1 MTNYISFNAATNR
14 YPSRRSVVYGK
25 NGMVCTSQT
34 LAAQAGLD
42 VLKKGGNAIDAAIA
56 TAVSL
61 TVLEPPSNG
70 IGSDLFALVW
80 YHGKLYGL
88 NGSGPA
94 PVALTREAVIEKM
107 RADGK
112 VLDFSSSK
120 GITNMLPAKD
130 KKTASGSV
138 LPDRIEKYKS
148 AMNSLQADN
157 TAGQNGE
164 IADLSASD
172 MPDNGWETVTIPGAP
187 ASWKELHEHFGVAD
201 FASLF
206 EAAIRYAEEG
216 FPLQPICSKLWE
228 KNVPKV
234 TGLKNETMYQPMLET
249 FFNNKKLEP
258 GNIVKLPEMGKT
270 LRRLAESGCDSFY
283 RGDIAR
289 EILQFARETGGYLTK
304 ADLENYKPEW
314 VEPIRLNYR
323 GYDICEIPPNGQGL
337 VVLMTLNILRQLSL
351 GAKEDTETVHKQL
364 EAMKIGFTDGKMYIA
379 DPRFMKADVAYFLG
393 EEYGKKRAAE
403 IAADAHLP
411 RPVDL
416 NCGGTV
422 YLCTADGEGNMVSL
436 IQSHFNNFGSKL
448 SVPGTGILLNNR
460 AKNFSLDPKHDN
472 CLAPGKKP
480 YHTIIPGF
488 LLKDGEPV
496 GPFGVMGAF
505 MQPQGQVQVVNNLID
520 FKLNPQEA
528 LDAPRWQWTGGKTVE
543 VEASFDKEIVED
555 LRQRGHDIKVMED
568 FTSFGRGQMILR
580 QPDGVYAAAT
590 EPRTDGV
597 VAAW

>member
-1 MTNYISFNAATNR
+1 MTNFISFNAATNK

-42 VLKKGGNAIDAAIA
+42 ILKKGGNAIDAALA
-56 TAVSL
+56 TAISL

-80 YHGKLYGL
+80 YKGKLYGL

-94 PVALTREAVIEKM
+94 PAALTREIVIEKM
-107 RADGK
+107 RADGN
-112 VLDFSSSK
+112 VANALSS
-120 GITNMLPAKD
+120 
-130 KKTASGSV
+130 
-138 LPDRIEKYKS
+138 
-148 AMNSLQADN
+148 DN
-157 TAGQNGE
+157 TSRQNGE

-172 MPDNGWETVTIPGAP
+172 MPDHGWETVTIPGAP
-187 ASWKELHEHFGVAD
+187 ASWKVLHERFGAAD

-206 EAAIRYAEEG
+206 DAAVRYAEEG
-216 FPLQPICSKLWE
+216 FPLQPICSRLWK
-228 KNVPKV
+228 KNIPKV
-234 TGLKNETMYQPMLET
+234 APLKNEEMYQPMLET
-249 FFNNKKLEP
+249 FFAEKKLEP
-258 GNIVKLPEMGKT
+258 GNIVKIPEMGKT

-283 RGDIAR
+283 SGDIAR
-289 EILQFARETGGYLTK
+289 EILQFARETGGYFTE
-304 ADLENYKPEW
+304 ADLQNYKPEW
-314 VEPIRLNYR
+314 VEPIMLNYR
-323 GYDICEIPPNGQGL
+323 GYDVCEIPPNGHGL

-351 GAKEDTETVHKQL
+351 EAKEDPETVHKQL

-379 DPRFMKADVAYFLG
+379 DPRYMKADVAYFLS
-393 EEYGKKRAAE
+393 EEYGIKRAAE
-403 IAADAHLP
+403 IGNEAHLP
-411 RPVDL
+411 RPVNL

-422 YLCTADGEGNMVSL
+422 YLCTADREGNMVSL

-460 AKNFSLDPKHDN
+460 GKNFSLDPEHEN

-505 MQPQGQVQVVNNLID
+505 MQPQGQIQVVNNLID
-520 FKLNPQEA
+520 FGLNPQEA
-528 LDAPRWQWTGGKTVE
+528 LDVPRWQWTGGKTVE
-543 VEASFDKEIVED
+543 VEASFDKKVVED
-555 LRQRGHDIKVMED
+555 LRRRGHNIKVMED

>member
-1 MTNYISFNAATNR
+1 MASYISFDGASNK

-25 NGMVCTSQT
+25 NGMVCTSQA

-42 VLKKGGNAIDAAIA
+42 VLKRGGNAVDAAIA
-56 TAVSL
+56 TAISL

-80 YHGKLYGL
+80 YKGKLYGL

-94 PVALTREAVIEKM
+94 PMALTRE
-107 RADGK
+107 K
-112 VLDFSSSK
+112 VLAKLGTDDR
-120 GITNMLPAKD
+120 AKD
-130 KKTASGSV
+130 N
-138 LPDRIEKYKS
+138 Y
-148 AMNSLQADN
+148 ADS
-157 TAGQNGE
+157 GE
-164 IADLSASD
+164 ITDLSSSD
-172 MPDNGWETVTIPGAP
+172 MPDHGWETVTIPGAP
-187 ASWKELHEHFGVAD
+187 ASWKALHERFGAAE
-201 FASLF
+201 FGSLF

-216 FPLQPICSKLWE
+216 FPLQPICSRIWK
-228 KNVPKV
+228 KNVPRV
-234 TGLKNETMYQPMLET
+234 SGLRDEKMYQSMLQT
-249 FFNNKKLEP
+249 FFDGKELEP
-258 GNIVKLPEMGKT
+258 GSVMKLPEMGKT
-270 LRRLAESGCDSFY
+270 LRRLAESRCNSFY
-283 RGDIAR
+283 TGDIAR
-289 EILQFARETGGYLTK
+289 EIIRFSCETGGYLTEE
-304 ADLENYKPEW
+304 DLHNYRPEW

-323 GYDICEIPPNGQGL
+323 GCDVCEIPPNGHGL
-337 VVLMTLNILRQLSL
+337 VVLMTLNILRHVSL
-351 GAKEDTETVHKQL
+351 AEKDNPETVHKQL

-379 DPRFMKADVAYFLG
+379 DPRYMKANVDYFLSK
-393 EEYGKKRAAE
+393 EYGKKRAGE
-403 IAADAHLP
+403 IRTEAHLP

-422 YLCTADGEGNMVSL
+422 YLCTADKEGNMVSL

-460 AKNFSLDPKHDN
+460 GKNFSLDPEHDN

-505 MQPQGQVQVVNNLID
+505 MQPQGQVQVVNNLVD
-520 FKLNPQEA
+520 FGLNPQEA

-543 VEASFDKEIVED
+543 VEASFDQTMVEN
-555 LRQRGHDIKVMED
+555 LKQRGHDIKVMEE
-568 FTSFGRGQMILR
+568 FTSFGRGQIIVR

-590 EPRTDGV
+590 EPRADGV

>member
-1 MTNYISFNAATNR
+1 MHTYISFDGRSNR

-56 TAVSL
+56 TAICL

-80 YHGKLYGL
+80 YKGKLYGL

-94 PVALTREAVIEKM
+94 PLALTREKVLEKLHK
-107 RADGK
+107 DGK
-112 VLDFSSSK
+112 VKETYSDS
-120 GITNMLPAKD
+120 D
-130 KKTASGSV
+130 
-138 LPDRIEKYKS
+138 
-148 AMNSLQADN
+148 
-157 TAGQNGE
+157 E
-164 IADLSASD
+164 IMDLSAST

-187 ASWKELHEHFGVAD
+187 ASWKALHERFGVAD
-201 FASLF
+201 FATLF

-216 FPLQPICSKLWE
+216 YPLQPVCSKLWK

-234 TGLKNETMYQPMLET
+234 SPLKNETMYQPLLET
-249 FFNNKKLEP
+249 FFNNKRLEP
-258 GNIVKLPEMGKT
+258 GNVVTIPEMGKT
-270 LRRLAESGCDSFY
+270 LRRLAESNCDSFY
-283 RGDIAR
+283 TGDIAR
-289 EILQFARETGGYLTK
+289 EIIRFSHETGGYLTEE
-304 ADLENYKPEW
+304 DLQNYKPEW
-314 VEPIRLNYR
+314 VEPLRLNYR
-323 GYDICEIPPNGQGL
+323 GYEVCEIPPNGHGL
-337 VVLMTLNILRQLSL
+337 VVLMTLNILRHLAL
-351 GAKEDTETVHKQL
+351 AEKKNPETVHKQL

-379 DPRFMKADVAYFLG
+379 DPRYMKADIAFFLG
-393 EEYGKKRAAE
+393 EEYGKKRAGE
-403 IAADAHLP
+403 IGNEAHLP
-411 RPVDL
+411 KPVDL

-448 SVPGTGILLNNR
+448 SVPGTGIILNNR
-460 AKNFSLDPKHDN
+460 GKNFSLDPKRDN

-488 LLKDGEPV
+488 LLKDGEAV

-520 FKLNPQEA
+520 FSLNPQEA

-543 VEASFDKEIVED
+543 VEASYEKSIVED
-555 LRQRGHDIKVMED
+555 LRRRGHDIKVMED

-590 EPRTDGV
+590 EPRVDGV
-597 VAAW
+597 AAAW

>member
-1 MTNYISFNAATNR
+1 MTNFISFNAATNK

-42 VLKKGGNAIDAAIA
+42 ILKKGGNAIDAALA
-56 TAVSL
+56 TAISL

-80 YHGKLYGL
+80 YKGKLYGL

-94 PVALTREAVIEKM
+94 PAALTREIVIEKM
-107 RADGK
+107 RADGN
-112 VLDFSSSK
+112 VANALSS
-120 GITNMLPAKD
+120 
-130 KKTASGSV
+130 
-138 LPDRIEKYKS
+138 
-148 AMNSLQADN
+148 DN
-157 TAGQNGE
+157 TSRQNGE

-172 MPDNGWETVTIPGAP
+172 MPDHGWETVTIPGAP
-187 ASWKELHEHFGVAD
+187 ASWKVLHERFGAAD

-206 EAAIRYAEEG
+206 DAAVRYAEEG
-216 FPLQPICSKLWE
+216 FPLQPICSRLWK
-228 KNVPKV
+228 KNIPKV
-234 TGLKNETMYQPMLET
+234 APLKNEEMYQPMLET
-249 FFNNKKLEP
+249 FFAEKKLEP
-258 GNIVKLPEMGKT
+258 GNIVKIPEMGKT

-283 RGDIAR
+283 SGDIAR
-289 EILQFARETGGYLTK
+289 EILQFARETGGYFTE
-304 ADLENYKPEW
+304 ADLQNYKPEW
-314 VEPIRLNYR
+314 VEPIMLNYR
-323 GYDICEIPPNGQGL
+323 GYDVCEIPPNGHGL

-351 GAKEDTETVHKQL
+351 EAKEDPETVHKQL

-379 DPRFMKADVAYFLG
+379 DPRYMKADVAYFLS
-393 EEYGKKRAAE
+393 EEYGIKRAAE
-403 IAADAHLP
+403 IGNEAHLP
-411 RPVDL
+411 RPVNL

-422 YLCTADGEGNMVSL
+422 YLCTADREGNMVSL

-460 AKNFSLDPKHDN
+460 GKNFSLDPEHEN

-520 FKLNPQEA
+520 FGLNPQEA
-528 LDAPRWQWTGGKTVE
+528 LDVPRWQWTGGKTVE
-543 VEASFDKEIVED
+543 VEASFDKKVVED
-555 LRQRGHDIKVMED
+555 LRRRGHNIKVMED

>member
-1 MTNYISFNAATNR
+1 MSTFLPFNGDANR

-34 LAAQAGLD
+34 LAAQAGLE
-42 VLKKGGNAIDAAIA
+42 VLKNGGNAVDAAIA
-56 TAVSL
+56 TAISL

-80 YHGKLYGL
+80 YKGRLYGL

-94 PVALTREAVIEKM
+94 PAALTRE
-107 RADGK
+107 K
-112 VLDFSSSK
+112 VLEK
-120 GITNMLPAKD
+120 LGVAAGAKVRYSD
-130 KKTASGSV
+130 G
-138 LPDRIEKYKS
+138 
-148 AMNSLQADN
+148 
-157 TAGQNGE
+157 GE
-164 IADLSASD
+164 IMDLSASD
-172 MPDNGWETVTIPGAP
+172 MPDHGWETVTVPGAP
-187 ASWKELHEHFGVAD
+187 ASWKALHERFGAAD

-206 EAAIRYAEEG
+206 DAAIRYAEEG
-216 FPLQPICSKLWE
+216 FPLQPICSRVWK

-234 TGLKNETMYQPMLET
+234 AGLKNETMYQPMLNT
-249 FFNNKKLEP
+249 FFNDKKLEA
-258 GNIVKLPEMGKT
+258 GDVVTLPEMGKT
-270 LRRLAESGCDSFY
+270 LRKLAESKCDSFY
-283 RGDIAR
+283 TGDIAR
-289 EILQFARETGGYLTK
+289 EIIRFASETGGYLTE
-304 ADLENYKPEW
+304 ADLQNYKPEW
-314 VEPIRLNYR
+314 VEPIKLNYR
-323 GYDICEIPPNGQGL
+323 GYEVCEIPPNGHGL

-351 GAKEDTETVHKQL
+351 GAKGDPETVHKQL

-379 DPRFMKADVAYFLG
+379 DPRYMKANVEYFLS

-403 IAADAHLP
+403 IGHKAQLP

-422 YLCTADGEGNMVSL
+422 YLCTADKEGNMVSL

-448 SVPGTGILLNNR
+448 AVPGTGILLNNR
-460 AKNFSLDPKHDN
+460 GKNFSLNPELDN

-488 LLKDGEPV
+488 LLKDGEAV

-505 MQPQGQVQVVNNLID
+505 MQPQGQVQVINNLID
-520 FKLNPQEA
+520 FGLNPQEA
-528 LDAPRWQWTGGKTVE
+528 LDAPRWQWTGGQTVE
-543 VEASFDKEIVED
+543 MEANYNRKIVEE
-555 LRQRGHDIKVMED
+555 LKQRGHDIKIMEE
-568 FTSFGRGQMILR
+568 FTSFGRGQIIIR

-590 EPRTDGV
+590 EPRADGV

>member
-1 MTNYISFNAATNR
+1 MASYISFDGASNK

-25 NGMVCTSQT
+25 NGMVCTSQA

-42 VLKKGGNAIDAAIA
+42 VLKRGGNAVDAAIA
-56 TAVSL
+56 TAISL

-80 YHGKLYGL
+80 YKGKLYGL

-94 PVALTREAVIEKM
+94 PMALTRE
-107 RADGK
+107 K
-112 VLDFSSSK
+112 VLAKLGTDDR
-120 GITNMLPAKD
+120 AKD
-130 KKTASGSV
+130 N
-138 LPDRIEKYKS
+138 Y
-148 AMNSLQADN
+148 ADS
-157 TAGQNGE
+157 GE
-164 IADLSASD
+164 ITDLSSSD
-172 MPDNGWETVTIPGAP
+172 MPDHGWETVTIPGAP
-187 ASWKELHEHFGVAD
+187 ASWKALHERFGAAE
-201 FASLF
+201 FGSLF

-216 FPLQPICSKLWE
+216 FPLQPICSRIWK
-228 KNVPKV
+228 KNVPRV
-234 TGLKNETMYQPMLET
+234 SGLRDEKMYQSMLQT
-249 FFNNKKLEP
+249 FFDGKELEP
-258 GNIVKLPEMGKT
+258 GSVMKLPEMGKT
-270 LRRLAESGCDSFY
+270 LRRLAESRCDSFY
-283 RGDIAR
+283 TGDIAR
-289 EILQFARETGGYLTK
+289 EIIRFSCETGGYLTE
-304 ADLENYKPEW
+304 ADLHNYRPEW

-323 GYDICEIPPNGQGL
+323 GCDVCEIPPNGHGL
-337 VVLMTLNILRQLSL
+337 VVLMTLNILRHVSL
-351 GAKEDTETVHKQL
+351 AEKDNPETVHKQL

-379 DPRFMKADVAYFLG
+379 DPRYMKANVDYFLSK
-393 EEYGKKRAAE
+393 EYGKKRAGE
-403 IAADAHLP
+403 IRTEAHLP

-422 YLCTADGEGNMVSL
+422 YLCTADKEGNMVSL

-460 AKNFSLDPKHDN
+460 GKNFSLDPEHDN

-520 FKLNPQEA
+520 FGLNPQEA

-543 VEASFDKEIVED
+543 VEASFDQTMVEN
-555 LRQRGHDIKVMED
+555 LKQRGHDIKVMEE
-568 FTSFGRGQMILR
+568 FTSFGRGQIIVR

-590 EPRTDGV
+590 ESRADGV

>member
-1 MTNYISFNAATNR
+1 MKPILCFNAESNQ

-56 TAVSL
+56 TAISL

-80 YHGKLYGL
+80 YKGRLYGL

-94 PVALTREAVIEKM
+94 PMALTREKVLAKLHK
-107 RADGK
+107 DGK
-112 VLDFSSSK
+112 
-120 GITNMLPAKD
+120 AKETYTD
-130 KKTASGSV
+130 S
-138 LPDRIEKYKS
+138 R
-148 AMNSLQADN
+148 
-157 TAGQNGE
+157 E
-164 IADLSASD
+164 IIDLSVSS
-172 MPDNGWETVTIPGAP
+172 MPDNGWETVMVPGAP
-187 ASWKELHEHFGVAD
+187 ASWKTLHERFGAAD
-201 FASLF
+201 FALLF

-216 FPLQPICSKLWE
+216 YPLQPICSKLWK
-228 KNVPKV
+228 KNVQKV
-234 TGLKNETMYQPMLET
+234 SELKNEMMYQPLLET
-249 FFNNKKLEP
+249 FFHNQRLEP
-258 GNIVKLPEMGKT
+258 GNVVTLPEMGKT
-270 LRRLAESGCDSFY
+270 LRRLAASGCDSFY
-283 RGDIAR
+283 RGEIAR
-289 EILQFARETGGYLTK
+289 EIIRFARETGGYITEE
-304 ADLENYKPEW
+304 DLQNYKPEW
-314 VEPIRLNYR
+314 VEPLRLNYR
-323 GYDICEIPPNGQGL
+323 GYDVCEIPPNGHGL
-337 VVLMTLNILRQLSL
+337 VVLMTLNILRNLTL
-351 GAKEDTETVHKQL
+351 TEKENPETVHKQL

-379 DPRFMKADVAYFLG
+379 DPRYMKADVDYFLS
-393 EEYGKKRAAE
+393 EEYGRKRSAE
-403 IAADAHLP
+403 IGAEARLP

-422 YLCTADGEGNMVSL
+422 YLCTADREGNMVSM
-436 IQSHFNNFGSKL
+436 IQSHFNHFGSKL

-460 AKNFSLDPKHDN
+460 GKNFSLDPEHDN

-488 LLKDGEPV
+488 LLKDGEAV

-520 FKLNPQEA
+520 FALNPQEA

-543 VEASFDKEIVED
+543 MEASFEKKIVED
-555 LRQRGHDIKVMED
+555 LKQRGHDIKVVED
-568 FTSFGRGQMILR
+568 FISFGRGQIILR

-597 VAAW
+597 AAAW

>member
-1 MTNYISFNAATNR
+1 MASYISFDGASNK

-25 NGMVCTSQT
+25 NGMVCTSQA

-42 VLKKGGNAIDAAIA
+42 VLKRGGNAVDAAIA
-56 TAVSL
+56 TAISL

-80 YHGKLYGL
+80 YKGKLYGL

-94 PVALTREAVIEKM
+94 PMALTRE
-107 RADGK
+107 K
-112 VLDFSSSK
+112 VLAKLGTDDR
-120 GITNMLPAKD
+120 AKD
-130 KKTASGSV
+130 N
-138 LPDRIEKYKS
+138 Y
-148 AMNSLQADN
+148 ADS
-157 TAGQNGE
+157 GE
-164 IADLSASD
+164 ITDLSSSD
-172 MPDNGWETVTIPGAP
+172 MPDHGWETVTIPGAP
-187 ASWKELHEHFGVAD
+187 ASWKALHERFGAAE
-201 FASLF
+201 FGSLF

-216 FPLQPICSKLWE
+216 FPLQPICSRIWK
-228 KNVPKV
+228 KNVPRV
-234 TGLKNETMYQPMLET
+234 SGLRDEKMYQSMLQT
-249 FFNNKKLEP
+249 FFDGKELEP
-258 GNIVKLPEMGKT
+258 GSVMKLPEMGKT
-270 LRRLAESGCDSFY
+270 LRRLAESRCDSFY
-283 RGDIAR
+283 TGDIAR
-289 EILQFARETGGYLTK
+289 EIIRFSCETGGYLTEE
-304 ADLENYKPEW
+304 DMHNYRPEW

-323 GYDICEIPPNGQGL
+323 GCDVCEIPPNGHGL
-337 VVLMTLNILRQLSL
+337 VVLMTLNILRHVSL
-351 GAKEDTETVHKQL
+351 AEKDNPETVHKQL

-379 DPRFMKADVAYFLG
+379 DPRYMKANVDYFLSK
-393 EEYGKKRAAE
+393 EYGKKRAGE
-403 IAADAHLP
+403 IRTEAHLP

-422 YLCTADGEGNMVSL
+422 YLCTADKEGNMVSL

-460 AKNFSLDPKHDN
+460 GKNFSLDPEHDN

-520 FKLNPQEA
+520 FGLNPQEA

-543 VEASFDKEIVED
+543 VEASFDQTMVEN
-555 LRQRGHDIKVMED
+555 LKQRGHDIKVMEE
-568 FTSFGRGQMILR
+568 FTSFGRGQIIVR

-590 EPRTDGV
+590 ESRADGV

>member
-1 MTNYISFNAATNR
+1 MKDFISFNAALNR

-25 NGMVCTSQT
+25 NGMVCTSQA

-42 VLKKGGNAIDAAIA
+42 ILKKGGNAIDAAIA
-56 TAVSL
+56 TAISL

-80 YHGKLYGL
+80 YEGKLYGL

-94 PVALTREAVIEKM
+94 PLNLTRELVLEKLQVEGN
-107 RADGK
+107 GK
-112 VLDFSSSK
+112 DDYAES
-120 GITNMLPAKD
+120 
-130 KKTASGSV
+130 
-138 LPDRIEKYKS
+138 
-148 AMNSLQADN
+148 
-157 TAGQNGE
+157 GE
-164 IADLSASD
+164 ISDLSATS
-172 MPDNGWETVTIPGAP
+172 MPDHGWETVTVPGAP
-187 ASWKELHEHFGVAD
+187 ASWKALHERFGAAD

-206 EAAIRYAEEG
+206 DAAVRYAEEG
-216 FPLQPICSKLWE
+216 FPLQPICSKLWK

-234 TGLKNETMYQPMLET
+234 SPLKSEKMYQPMLET
-249 FFNNKKLEP
+249 FFNDKKLEP
-258 GNIVKLPEMGKT
+258 GNTVKLPEMGKT

-283 RGDIAR
+283 TGNIAR
-289 EILQFARETGGYLTK
+289 EILQFARETGGYLTE
-304 ADLENYKPEW
+304 ADLRDYKPEW

-323 GYDICEIPPNGQGL
+323 GYDVCEIPPNGHGL
-337 VVLMTLNILRQLSL
+337 VVLMTLNILRQLPL
-351 GAKEDTETVHKQL
+351 GDKEDPETVHRQL

-379 DPRFMKADVAYFLG
+379 DPRCMKADVAYFLS
-393 EEYGKKRAAE
+393 EEYGRKRAAE
-403 IAADAHLP
+403 IGAGAHLP

-422 YLCTADGEGNMVSL
+422 YLCTADKEGNMVSL

-460 AKNFSLDPKHDN
+460 GKNFSLDPEHDN

-488 LLKDGEPV
+488 LLKDGEAV

-505 MQPQGQVQVVNNLID
+505 MQPQGQVQVVNNLVD
-520 FKLNPQEA
+520 FSLNPQEA

-543 VEASFDKEIVED
+543 VEASFDKTIVED
-555 LRQRGHDIKVMED
+555 LKQRGHDIKVMEE
-568 FTSFGRGQMILR
+568 FTSFGRGQIIVR

-590 EPRTDGV
+590 EPRADGV

>member
-1 MTNYISFNAATNR
+1 MNDFISFNSAANK

-25 NGMVCTSQT
+25 NGLVCTSQT

-42 VLKKGGNAIDAAIA
+42 ILKSGGNAIDAAIA
-56 TAVSL
+56 TAISL

-80 YHGKLYGL
+80 YKGKLYGL

-94 PVALTREAVIEKM
+94 PAALTREKVLARL

-112 VLDFSSSK
+112 AFETKSEK
-120 GITNMLPAKD
+120 GII
-130 KKTASGSV
+130 S
-138 LPDRIEKYKS
+138 
-148 AMNSLQADN
+148 
-157 TAGQNGE
+157 
-164 IADLSASD
+164 DLSASG
-172 MPDNGWETVTIPGAP
+172 MPDYGWETVTVPGAP
-187 ASWKELHEHFGVAD
+187 ASWKVLHERFGTAH

-206 EAAIRYAEEG
+206 DAAIRYAEEG
-216 FPLQPICSKLWE
+216 FPLQPICSRVWK

-234 TGLKNETMYQPMLET
+234 SGLKSETMYQSMLDT
-249 FFNNKKLEP
+249 FFHNKKLEP
-258 GNIVKLPEMGKT
+258 GDVVTLPEMGNT
-270 LRRLAESGCDSFY
+270 LRKLAESGCDSFY
-283 RGDIAR
+283 TGDIAR
-289 EILQFARETGGYLTK
+289 EIIRFASETGGYFTE
-304 ADLENYKPEW
+304 ADLQNYKPEW

-323 GYDICEIPPNGQGL
+323 GFEVCEIPPNGHGL
-337 VVLMTLNILRQLSL
+337 VVLMTLNILRQLAL
-351 GAKEDTETVHKQL
+351 GEKEDPETVHKQL
-364 EAMKIGFTDGKMYIA
+364 EAMKIGFTDGKTYIA
-379 DPRFMKADVAYFLG
+379 DPRYMKASVAYFLS

-403 IAADAHLP
+403 IDHKAQLP
-411 RPVDL
+411 RPVEL

-422 YLCTADGEGNMVSL
+422 YLCTADKEGNMVSL

-448 SVPGTGILLNNR
+448 AVPGTGILLNNR
-460 AKNFSLDPKHDN
+460 GKNFSLNPEQDN

-480 YHTIIPGF
+480 YHTIIPEF
-488 LLKDGEPV
+488 LLKDGEAV

-520 FKLNPQEA
+520 FGLNPQEA

-543 VEASFDKEIVED
+543 VEALFNRIIVDE
-555 LRQRGHDIKVMED
+555 LKQRGHDIKVMED

-590 EPRTDGV
+590 EPRADGV

>member
-1 MTNYISFNAATNR
+1 MNTYISFDGNSNR
-14 YPSRRSVVYGK
+14 YPSRRSVVYGR

-42 VLKKGGNAIDAAIA
+42 VLKKGGNAIDAALA
-56 TAVSL
+56 TAISL

-80 YHGKLYGL
+80 YKGKLYGL

-94 PVALTREAVIEKM
+94 PMALTREKVLARLRK
-107 RADGK
+107 DGK
-112 VLDFSSSK
+112 
-120 GITNMLPAKD
+120 AKETYTD
-130 KKTASGSV
+130 S
-138 LPDRIEKYKS
+138 D
-148 AMNSLQADN
+148 
-157 TAGQNGE
+157 E
-164 IADLSASD
+164 IMDLSAAT
-172 MPDNGWETVTIPGAP
+172 MPDNGWETVIVPGAP
-187 ASWKELHEHFGVAD
+187 ASWKALHERFGVAD

-206 EAAIRYAEEG
+206 DAAIRYAEEG
-216 FPLQPICSKLWE
+216 YPLQPICSKIWK

-234 TGLKNETMYQPMLET
+234 SPLKNETMYQPMLEM
-249 FFNNKKLEP
+249 FFNDKKLEP
-258 GNIVKLPEMGKT
+258 GNVVTLPEMGKT
-270 LRRLAESGCDSFY
+270 LRRLAESYCDSFY
-283 RGDIAR
+283 SGDIAR
-289 EILQFARETGGYLTK
+289 EIIRFSRETGGYLTPE
-304 ADLENYKPEW
+304 DLQNYKPEW
-314 VEPIRLNYR
+314 VEPLRLNYR
-323 GYDICEIPPNGQGL
+323 GYEVCEIPPNGHGL
-337 VVLMTLNILRQLSL
+337 VVLMTLNILRQLTL
-351 GAKEDTETVHKQL
+351 AEKENPETVHKQL
-364 EAMKIGFTDGKMYIA
+364 EAMKIGFTDGKKYIA
-379 DPRFMKADVAYFLG
+379 DPRCMQADIAYFLS
-393 EEYGKKRAAE
+393 EAYGKKRAAE
-403 IAADAHLP
+403 ISDDAHLP

-422 YLCTADGEGNMVSL
+422 YLCTADKEGNMVSL

-448 SVPGTGILLNNR
+448 VVPGTGIILNNR
-460 AKNFSLDPKHDN
+460 GKNFSLDPKHDN

-488 LLKDGEPV
+488 LLKDGEAV

-520 FKLNPQEA
+520 FGLNPQEA

-543 VEASFDKEIVED
+543 VEASYDKSIVEE
-555 LRQRGHDIKVMED
+555 LRRRGHNIKVMED
-568 FTSFGRGQMILR
+568 FTSFGRGQMILH

>member
-1 MTNYISFNAATNR
+1 MSRFLSFDSAANK

-42 VLKKGGNAIDAAIA
+42 VLKNGGNAIDAAIA
-56 TAVSL
+56 TAISL
-61 TVLEPPSNG
+61 TVLEAPSNG

-80 YHGKLYGL
+80 YKGKLYGL

-94 PVALTREAVIEKM
+94 PLEITRE
-107 RADGK
+107 K
-112 VLDFSSSK
+112 VLEK
-120 GITNMLPAKD
+120 LYKD
-130 KKTASGSV
+130 GETRLSYSDG
-138 LPDRIEKYKS
+138 
-148 AMNSLQADN
+148 
-157 TAGQNGE
+157 GE
-164 IADLSASD
+164 IMDLSALD
-172 MPDNGWETVTIPGAP
+172 MPEYGWETVTIPGAP
-187 ASWKELHEHFGVAD
+187 ASWKALHDRFGAAD

-206 EAAIRYAEEG
+206 DAAIRYAEEG
-216 FPLQPICSKLWE
+216 YPLQPICSRIWK

-234 TGLKNETMYQPMLET
+234 SGLQNEKMYQPMLDT
-249 FFNNKKLEP
+249 FFKSKRLEP
-258 GNIVKLPEMGKT
+258 GDVVTIPEMGKT
-270 LRRLAESGCDSFY
+270 LRELAESDCDSFY
-283 RGDIAR
+283 IGDIAR
-289 EILQFARETGGYLTK
+289 EMIRFSNETGGYLTE
-304 ADLENYKPEW
+304 ADLKNYKPEW

-323 GYDICEIPPNGQGL
+323 GYDVCEIPPNGHGL
-337 VVLMTLNILRQLSL
+337 IVLMTLNILRQLSF
-351 GAKEDTETVHKQL
+351 GEKEDTETVHKQL

-379 DPRFMKADVAYFLG
+379 DSRYMKAKVADFLSD
-393 EEYGKKRAAE
+393 EYGKKRAAE
-403 IAADAHLP
+403 ISDKAQLP

-422 YLCTADGEGNMVSL
+422 YLCTADKEGNMVSL
-436 IQSHFNNFGSKL
+436 IQSHFENFGSKL
-448 SVPGTGILLNNR
+448 SVPGTGILLNSR
-460 AKNFSLDPKHDN
+460 GMNFSLNPDHDN

-488 LLKDGEPV
+488 LLKDGEAV
-496 GPFGVMGAF
+496 GPFGVMGGF

-520 FKLNPQEA
+520 FGLNPQEA

-543 VEASFDKEIVED
+543 MEASFNSKIVED
-555 LRQRGHDIKVMED
+555 LKLRGHDIKVMEN